1 MESTTLGFAL
11 GLLFG
16 ATKVLAIGAVG
27 FGIAWWRA
35 RSRVRALEAAEPK
48 PASLEERLDRLE
60 QSLDYQTAHLERLAT
75 GQEELRRLLLPR
87 QT

>member
-11 GLLFG
+11 GLLLG

-35 RSRVRALEAAEPK
+35 RSRVRALEAANPS
-48 PASLEERLDRLE
+48 PAPLEERLDRLE
-60 QSLDYQTAHLERLAT
+60 QSLDYQTAQLERLAT
-75 GQEELRRLLLPR
+75 SQEELRRLLPPR
-87 QT
+87 QS